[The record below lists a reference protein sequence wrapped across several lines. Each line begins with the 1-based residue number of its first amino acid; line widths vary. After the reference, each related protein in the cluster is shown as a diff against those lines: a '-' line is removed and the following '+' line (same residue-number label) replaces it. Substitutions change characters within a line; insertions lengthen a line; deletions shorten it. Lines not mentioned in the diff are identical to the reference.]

1 MKKLKLKHLLKINF
15 IMKKITLLFTIVFAL
30 FLHSCKSTKQLQTQ
44 VDTSG
49 TIPPITE
56 FQTADEIILNSIQ
69 RRSNFDWFSA
79 NLSGSIN
86 LDGDKNN
93 FGGQIRIKNGEQIWI
108 NVTMFFMD
116 AARLKITPDS
126 VFIYHRDPDNPMRG
140 EQIAII
146 RDFSFFKEMTGVEFT
161 FDMLQ
166 DILLGNYFLGEPN
179 GGFSYEFSEGNFLIT
194 DNRITEDVM
203 FDFSLHNAY
212 YKFISLTMR
221 DRQNRAV
228 RIKYDSHGN
237 FNGNLFPQK
246 LTIRMTEPMLM
257 ELNLNYQKIQL
268 NVPQNMPFSIPR
280 SAKRN

>member
-1 MKKLKLKHLLKINF
+1 
-15 IMKKITLLFTIVFAL
+15 MKKITLLFTIVFAL